1 MKSNIHITYYNSY
14 YYMELK
20 EKQSFAFFNRFTN
33 WLSAE
38 FDLLL
43 QEQLKNELIIYYP
56 NGSIVIK
63 HHNNSQT
70 LTMSVKNKIEK
81 DCIRIADN
89 VLNSYSFLQSSIHLF
104 HEPQLESKHI
114 NC

>member
-1 MKSNIHITYYNSY
+1 
-14 YYMELK
+14 MELK

-81 DCIRIADN
+81 DCIRIADT
-89 VLNSYSFLQSSIHLF
+89 VLNSYSFLQNTTIPLVEQKLQSIL
-104 HEPQLESKHI
+104 
-114 NC
+114 

>member
-1 MKSNIHITYYNSY
+1 MKNNIHITYYNSY
-14 YYMELK
+14 YHMELN
-20 EKQSFAFFNRFTN
+20 EKQSFAFFKRFTN

-56 NGSIVIK
+56 NGSIEIK
-63 HHNNSQT
+63 HHNSSQM

-81 DCIRIADN
+81 DCIRIADTVMN
-89 VLNSYSFLQSSIHLF
+89 TYALLQDLTISLF
-104 HEPQLESKHI
+104 TSELDTTYLQH
-114 NC
+114 